1 MTSPWQRAV
10 AEAAEEPAPASL
22 AEAIEGELVI
32 LWCDLDHAMR
42 NAYRGGWSIACDNIA
57 GRIIML
63 SRLVGAT
70 PWENISIPLLLDGV
84 YQGLLTDAGIEHGA
98 PGPDDIPKMQQ
109 WSDAQTR
116 RR

>member
-1 MTSPWQRAV
+1 MTSPWHRAV
-10 AEAAEEPAPASL
+10 AEAAKEPAPASV

-42 NAYRGGWSIACDNIA
+42 NAYRGGWSINCDNIA
-57 GRIIML
+57 ARIIGL

-84 YQGLLTDAGIEHGA
+84 YQGLLTDAGIKHAA
-98 PGPDDIPKMQQ
+98 PGPDDILKMQQ
-109 WSDAQTR
+109 WRDAQACR
-116 RR
+116 R